1 MRLAWMTDIHLNF
14 VQRSVVKALVAET
27 HDAHPDA
34 VLIGGDIGE
43 ADSVCPLLENLAE
56 QLDLPIFFVLGN
68 HDFYQGSI
76 AVVRAQVAELSR
88 RLPRLT
94 WLTGT
99 GVVELTTRTA
109 LVGHDGW
116 GDGGFGNVTRTPV
129 RLNDFELI
137 DELRNAGRELP
148 AVLRRLGEEA
158 GDHFQTVLPEALL
171 AHERVV
177 ALTQVPPF
185 REACWHEGRLSDDEW
200 LPFFACRAAGEELQ
214 RQMWANPHRSL
225 TTLCGHTHGSGEYQ
239 ALPNLTVLTGGAEY
253 GQPRLQRIIEVP

>member
-1 MRLAWMTDIHLNF
+1 MRLAWMTDVHLNL
-14 VQRSVVKALVAET
+14 VHRAVVEALVAET
-27 HDAHPDA
+27 REAHPDA

-43 ADSVCPLLENLAE
+43 ADGVCPLLENLAG

-76 AVVRAQVAELSR
+76 AAVRAQAAELSK

-109 LVGHDGW
+109 LIGHDGW

-137 DELRNAGRELP
+137 DELRNAGKELP
-148 AVLRRLGEEA
+148 AVLRRLGAEA
-158 GDHFQTVLPEALL
+158 GSHFQTVLPEALL
-171 AHERVV
+171 THEHVV
-177 ALTQVPPF
+177 ALTHVPPF
-185 REACWHEGRLSDDEW
+185 REACWHEGRLSDDDW

-225 TTLCGHTHGSGEYQ
+225 TTLCGHTHGSGECQ